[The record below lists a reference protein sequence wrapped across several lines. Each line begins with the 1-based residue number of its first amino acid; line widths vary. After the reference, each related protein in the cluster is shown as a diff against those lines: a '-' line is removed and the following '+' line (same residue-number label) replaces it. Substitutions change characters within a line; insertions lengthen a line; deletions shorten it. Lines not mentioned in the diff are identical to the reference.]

1 MLWKEKYT
9 PRQTPRAVAKV
20 MGGGV
25 VEAGHCGVE
34 EKSETS
40 QKKGQPLPSISQ
52 VPKEKEQK
60 TRLPPPRTV
69 CCTPEKCQPPRTWR
83 KGRVVFTRP
92 FWCKDPPGR
101 RGSQL
106 PGAPSPAAACP
117 PPGARPT
124 WPPAAFVRPRR
135 PRRRGCQ
142 RDNCGAAG
150 RPGRSGVRGA
160 GAAGGRSY
168 LPSREK
174 AMPIPSRGAVPL
186 NADLPG
192 FRQLAAIANR
202 PRKVWRR
209 RKRLERKFSLAP
221 HSLSLSPGG
230 GKAAGNQDSRRA
242 GSGVH
247 LLLSR
252 PRQRAQGGCPAPGLP
267 APSPGPAS
275 RDAAR
280 PTHHGD
286 SRRDRASGVSG
297 CRGAGAGT
305 QSPGRTSKVGSLR
318 QKQALD
324 NPRTHKN
331 QWEPWGDSIHAGSAA
346 VGEGEQE
353 AA

>member
-1 MLWKEKYT
+1 MWGRGKVRNESEKEPATSINFPSTEGKRTKNSTSSSANRLLYT
-9 PRQTPRAVAKV
+9 RKV
-20 MGGGV
+20 PATSHLEKREGGV
-25 VEAGHCGVE
+25 YSAFLV
-34 EKSETS
+34 
-40 QKKGQPLPSISQ
+40 PRPSRPARLSAARG
-52 VPKEKEQK
+52 
-60 TRLPPPRTV
+60 TLARSRLPTARCSPYLA
-69 CCTPEKCQPPRTWR
+69 
-83 KGRVVFTRP
+83 
-92 FWCKDPPGR
+92 PGC
-101 RGSQL
+101 L
-106 PGAPSPAAACP
+106 CAAASP
-117 PPGARPT
+117 PPA
-124 WPPAAFVRPRR
+124 
-135 PRRRGCQ
+135 RGCQ

-186 NADLPG
+186 NLDLPG

-221 HSLSLSPGG
+221 HSLSPSLGG

-286 SRRDRASGVSG
+286 SRRDRASGVSR

-305 QSPGRTSKVGSLR
+305 QSPGRTSEVGSLR

-331 QWEPWGDSIHAGSAA
+331 QWEPWGDSIQAGSAA

>member
-1 MLWKEKYT
+1 MDCQSLQNRALAFVLWKEKYT

-124 WPPAAFVRPRR
+124 WRPAAFVRPRR
-135 PRRRGCQ
+135 PRRRADASGTTAALPGG
-142 RDNCGAAG
+142 RGGAGSVAPVLRAAAPTFPAG
-150 RPGRSGVRGA
+150 R
-160 GAAGGRSY
+160 
-168 LPSREK
+168 
-174 AMPIPSRGAVPL
+174 
-186 NADLPG
+186 
-192 FRQLAAIANR
+192 
-202 PRKVWRR
+202 
-209 RKRLERKFSLAP
+209 KR
-221 HSLSLSPGG
+221 
-230 GKAAGNQDSRRA
+230 
-242 GSGVH
+242 
-247 LLLSR
+247 
-252 PRQRAQGGCPAPGLP
+252 C
-267 APSPGPAS
+267 PSP
-275 RDAAR
+275 
-280 PTHHGD
+280 
-286 SRRDRASGVSG
+286 
-297 CRGAGAGT
+297 
-305 QSPGRTSKVGSLR
+305 PG
-318 QKQALD
+318 
-324 NPRTHKN
+324 
-331 QWEPWGDSIHAGSAA
+331 EPCP
-346 VGEGEQE
+346 
-353 AA
+353 